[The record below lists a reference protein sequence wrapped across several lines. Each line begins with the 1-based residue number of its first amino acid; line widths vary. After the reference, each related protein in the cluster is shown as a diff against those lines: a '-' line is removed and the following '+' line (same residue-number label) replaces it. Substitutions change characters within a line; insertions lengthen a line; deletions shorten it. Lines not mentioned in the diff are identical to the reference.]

1 MYIIYII
8 IIIYIYILYILL
20 LLLLLLYIVPTLNKE
35 SSIIMRNDVVEL
47 HNYRIIKLVRLKS

>member
-1 MYIIYII
+1 MYIIYI
-8 IIIYIYILYILL
+8 
-20 LLLLLLYIVPTLNKE
+20 LLLLLYIVPTLNKE